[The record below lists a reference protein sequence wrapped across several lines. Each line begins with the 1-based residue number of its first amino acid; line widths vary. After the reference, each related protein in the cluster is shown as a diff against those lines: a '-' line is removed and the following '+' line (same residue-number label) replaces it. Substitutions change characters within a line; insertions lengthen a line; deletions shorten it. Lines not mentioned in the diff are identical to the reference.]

1 MSLVKTD
8 PWRDIEDIFNGFSKY
23 MAFPRRGGQDILAT
37 GDWTPKVDITEDK
50 KEYLIKAE
58 LPEVKKEDVTVTV
71 DNGVLT
77 LRGERRHEKEEKDKR
92 IHRIERSYGSFARSF
107 TLPENVNESD
117 IKATYRDG
125 MLNLRI
131 RKTEKSKPE
140 TIEVKVD

>member
-1 MSLVKTD
+1 MFRKFFVVPFLLNLS
-8 PWRDIEDIFNGFSKY
+8 FSNADFLY
-23 MAFPRRGGQDILAT
+23 
-37 GDWTPKVDITEDK
+37 
-50 KEYLIKAE
+50 
-58 LPEVKKEDVTVTV
+58 EVKKEDVTVTV

>member
-1 MSLVKTD
+1 MTLVKAD
-8 PWRDIEDIFNGFSKY
+8 PWRDIEDIFGQFSKY
-23 MAFPRRGGQDILAT
+23 LSLPRLGGQDLLAS
-37 GDWTPKVDITEDK
+37 GDWAPKVDITEDK

-92 IHRIERSYGSFARSF
+92 IHRVERSYGSFARSF
-107 TLPENVNESD
+107 TLPDNVDESD
-117 IKATYRDG
+117 IKASYRDG

-140 TIEVKVD
+140 MIEVKVD